1 MTSDPHGGNDLDEV
15 VNVNAIKVRG
25 ENTSLPHP
33 CFYWEPVAKSVSPA
47 NSALEIWISLY
58 DDIEKYERNL
68 SMQQLD
74 EEANMNKAIKCLR
87 GVKER
92 AIDVA
97 SVAGIVVDRF
107 LKTAKS

>member
-1 MTSDPHGGNDLDEV
+1 
-15 VNVNAIKVRG
+15 
-25 ENTSLPHP
+25 
-33 CFYWEPVAKSVSPA
+33 
-47 NSALEIWISLY
+47 
-58 DDIEKYERNL
+58 
-68 SMQQLD
+68 MQQLD

-92 AIDVA
+92 AIDVT